1 MNTEGWVIAQIHIT
15 ESDSYWSFWYPNKCG
30 LMHARF
36 PLFMHFHAWDFTS
49 FIILEGV
56 SVLRSTIII
65 SRGGAFEIRK
75 KHQRFRNVAECLVQA
90 KLTTHCK
97 NGNVDIY
104 MEHIFFFLM
113 WAFLWNKYLFKNI
126 YVYTCIFTVLTLGP
140 TLKHLWERI
149 LSHTVNL
156 PTKFRV
162 VAFRFKIFIIW

>member
-15 ESDSYWSFWYPNKCG
+15 ESDSYWSLWYPNKCG

-56 SVLRSTIII
+56 SVSRSTIII
-65 SRGGAFEIRK
+65 SRGGGAFDIRKK

-90 KLTTHCK
+90 KLTPHCK

-104 MEHIFFFLM
+104 MEHIFFLM
-113 WAFLWNKYLFKNI
+113 WTFYRTNICLNIYTYIHVYLPSWRWVRLWN
-126 YVYTCIFTVLTLGP
+126 IF
-140 TLKHLWERI
+140 EREY
-149 LSHTVNL
+149 
-156 PTKFRV
+156 
-162 VAFRFKIFIIW
+162 